1 MNIISKL
8 SFYIGIFI
16 NSLYIVFFFV
26 MQIYTLNLYWI
37 VILICLIN
45 IYINYINED
54 LGYIKRIILYLLI
67 ILSAFGIYGFGAYCF
82 GDKIFYIISKDICIS
97 LDVLFEKPFNIT
109 TYVIKTMVWIA
120 IFFTEIGFILKI
132 MYIDSKEK

>member
-1 MNIISKL
+1 MSKL
-8 SFYIGIFI
+8 FLYIGIFI

-26 MQIYTLNLYWI
+26 MQVYTFNFYWI

-45 IYINYINED
+45 IYLNYTKGD
-54 LGYIKRIILYLLI
+54 LRYIKRLTLYLLI
-67 ILSAFGIYGFGAYCF
+67 ILSVFGVYGFGAYCF
-82 GDKIFYIISKDICIS
+82 GNKIFYIVSKDICIS

-109 TYVIKTMVWIA
+109 TYVIKAMVWIA

-132 MYIDSKEK
+132 ININSKEK